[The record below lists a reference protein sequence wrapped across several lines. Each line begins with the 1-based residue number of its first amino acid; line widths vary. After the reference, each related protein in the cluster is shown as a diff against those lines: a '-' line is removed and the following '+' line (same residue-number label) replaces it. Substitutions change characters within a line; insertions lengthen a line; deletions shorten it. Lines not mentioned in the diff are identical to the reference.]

1 MKQQVDMTKEPA
13 AIARTLSEALPYL
26 QRYAGAVVVVKFGGN
41 AMGDE
46 AAMADFARDI
56 VLMRQVGVNPVVVH
70 GGGPM
75 INDMLAKLGIKS
87 EFVRGKRVTDKATV
101 EVVEMILSGLVN
113 KRIVQAINDQGGR
126 AVGISGK
133 DDDLMVAEADDPEL
147 GFVGRPVEMNVQVL
161 RDLYNAGIIPVVA
174 PVATGMA
181 DNETFNVNGDTA
193 AGAIAGALKADR
205 LLLLTDVSGV
215 KNAAGEVMTQ
225 ITPEEVRAMIDNG
238 SISGGMIPKTETALA
253 ALAEGVRAVT
263 ILDGRIPNACL
274 LELFTDHGAG
284 SQIRSTEPRVK
295 PRVRR

>member
-1 MKQQVDMTKEPA
+1 MKAQTLSLTEAQTTAKM
-13 AIARTLSEALPYL
+13 LSEALPYL
-26 QRYAGAVVVVKFGGN
+26 QRYTGAVVVVKFGGN

-46 AAMADFARDI
+46 AAMAEFARDM

-75 INDMLAKLGIKS
+75 INEMLAKLGIKS

-133 DDDLMVAEADDPEL
+133 DDDLMVCVADDPEL
-147 GFVGRPVEMNVQVL
+147 GYVGRPVEMNVQVI
-161 RDLYNAGIIPVVA
+161 RDLYGAGIIPVIA
-174 PVATGMA
+174 PVATGIA

-205 LLLLTDVSGV
+205 LLLLTDVPGV

-225 ITPEEVRAMIDNG
+225 ITPDEIRAMIKDG
-238 SISGGMIPKTETALA
+238 SISGGMIPKTETALM
-253 ALAEGVRAVT
+253 ALDLGVRAVT
-263 ILDGRIPNACL
+263 ILDGRLPNASI

>member
-1 MKQQVDMTKEPA
+1 MRKQNMDRDWFATAK
-13 AIARTLSEALPYL
+13 TLSEALPYL
-26 QRYAGAVVVVKFGGN
+26 QRFSGAVVVVKFGGN

-46 AAMADFARDI
+46 EAMAEFARDV

-75 INDMLAKLGIKS
+75 INEMLAKLGIKS

-133 DDDLMVAEADDPEL
+133 DDDLMVCEADDPEL

-161 RDLYNAGIIPVVA
+161 RDLYKAGIIPVVA

-193 AGAIAGALKADR
+193 AGAIAGALQADR
-205 LLLLTDVSGV
+205 LLLLTDVAGV

-225 ITPEEVRAMIDNG
+225 ITPEEVRKMTADG
-238 SISGGMIPKTETALA
+238 VISGGMIPKTETALA

-263 ILDGRIPNACL
+263 IMDGRTPNACL
-274 LELFTDHGAG
+274 LELFTDMGAG

-295 PRVRR
+295 PRGSR